1 MVFFFAQYIPKKEYL
16 GDYRH
21 YGHQDFEILSEIGN
35 GGSAAVYA
43 AYWKKTPTKF
53 AIKKIKKIIDI
64 STEKDIINEIN
75 LMKIVEFHPNII
87 TFWGVIKSEMNYSLV
102 LEYADGGTLGKYLE
116 NTITLKSEVQ
126 LKFAKEIASAIL
138 CLHANDIIH
147 RDIHPNNILIHELTI
162 KLADFGRS
170 CLQGS
175 DVDTE
180 VFGVIPYV
188 DPKMLDPKIPYNLS
202 KKSDIYSMGVIFWQL
217 TSCSS
222 PFNFEKRDYT
232 SITLDILNGARE
244 ESISN
249 TNVKF
254 IKLYQQCWRHEPDER
269 PDADQ
274 VVLELNKIDS
284 ENNFDFEKSENEIK
298 ITKELKSEEI
308 KDDFSDC
315 HLLNY

>member
-1 MVFFFAQYIPKKEYL
+1 MCLHLFFYL
-16 GDYRH
+16 G
-21 YGHQDFEILSEIGN
+21 
-35 GGSAAVYA
+35 
-43 AYWKKTPTKF
+43 
-53 AIKKIKKIIDI
+53 
-64 STEKDIINEIN
+64 
-75 LMKIVEFHPNII
+75 
-87 TFWGVIKSEMNYSLV
+87 EMNYSLV

-116 NTITLKSEVQ
+116 NAITLKSEVQ

-147 RDIHPNNILIHELTI
+147 RDIHPNNILIHERTI

-175 DVDTE
+175 ELDTG

-222 PFNFEKRDYT
+222 PFNFEKRDYA

-254 IKLYQQCWRHEPDER
+254 IKLYQRKY
-269 PDADQ
+269 
-274 VVLELNKIDS
+274 KIVIS
-284 ENNFDFEKSENEIK
+284 FYFYCKINNPSLTYLFI
-298 ITKELKSEEI
+298 
-308 KDDFSDC
+308 
-315 HLLNY
+315 